1 MNQSRRS
8 GFTLLELVVVI
19 AVILIITSIAVPM
32 LQGAKLTSNETA
44 ALGALRAIASAQASV
59 MATPQL
65 DTDGDGAAE
74 YAYFAELA
82 GTAPARMIGPVAG
95 TPGLDELTPSML
107 LAAMGQVNNSVV
119 TRSGYVL
126 QIFLPGATVGA
137 GLVPAIAEDPTGG
150 KLVAPFPDSN
160 NGEVFW
166 CAYAWP
172 LNAGQTGNVALFI
185 NQNGSILET
194 RNRGAGA
201 YSGVAGGPAFDAVFS
216 VPNDMASDLAIGVPA
231 NDGNVWV
238 PTQ

>member
-1 MNQSRRS
+1 MNLNRRS

-19 AVILIITSIAVPM
+19 AIMLIITSIAIPM
-32 LQGAKLTSNETA
+32 LQGAKLSSNETA

-95 TPGLDELTPSML
+95 VPGVDELTPSML
-107 LAAMGQVNNSVV
+107 LAALGQVNNSVI

-126 QIFLPGATVGA
+126 QIYLPAATVGIGA
-137 GLVPAIAEDPTGG
+137 VPAIPEDPTGG
-150 KLVAPFPDSN
+150 KLAGPFPDPD

-185 NQNGSILET
+185 NQSGAILET
-194 RNRGAGA
+194 RNRGPGA
-201 YSGVAGGPAFDAVFS
+201 YSGAAGGPTFDAAFT
-216 VPNDMASDLAIGVPA
+216 VPNDMSSDLAIGIPA